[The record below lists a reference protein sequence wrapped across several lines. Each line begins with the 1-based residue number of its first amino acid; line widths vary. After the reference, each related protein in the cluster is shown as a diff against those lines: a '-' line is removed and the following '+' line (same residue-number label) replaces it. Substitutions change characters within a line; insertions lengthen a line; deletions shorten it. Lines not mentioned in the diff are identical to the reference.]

1 MIFKYSFLLI
11 YFLSITFNAN
21 AVPVGGVMKLFK
33 GAGKVL
39 KKGSD
44 EIPDLG
50 KKFEDLKDGKFKTT
64 DKIDDTLRSS
74 SEVDNAAS
82 VKYGDDTISEIEK
95 LSDEDLLEAHDVK
108 KLKDLDTVLDIV
120 QNVDSAKNITET
132 AAIIPFLERP
142 WEGKVFKNSVFFNK
156 PKIKDK
162 DRILIRCKTSKEDFY
177 FTALFDQNMKNY
189 LLLSGN
195 FVNKNNSLNKN
206 KMDRQEL
213 LVLDD
218 LENYLFFSNKPVTL
232 PTYPKKYFII
242 SKNAKFIVNEN
253 KDKNPDQF
261 LDNIGLKLKK
271 TQFSCRRS
279 L

>member
-1 MIFKYSFLLI
+1 
-11 YFLSITFNAN
+11 
-21 AVPVGGVMKLFK
+21 
-33 GAGKVL
+33 
-39 KKGSD
+39 
-44 EIPDLG
+44 
-50 KKFEDLKDGKFKTT
+50 
-64 DKIDDTLRSS
+64 
-74 SEVDNAAS
+74 
-82 VKYGDDTISEIEK
+82 
-95 LSDEDLLEAHDVK
+95 
-108 KLKDLDTVLDIV
+108 
-120 QNVDSAKNITET
+120 
-132 AAIIPFLERP
+132 
-142 WEGKVFKNSVFFNK
+142 
-156 PKIKDK
+156 
-162 DRILIRCKTSKEDFY
+162 
-177 FTALFDQNMKNY
+177 MKNY

-232 PTYPKKYFII
+232 PAYPKKYFII
-242 SKNAKFIVNEN
+242 SKNAKFVVNEN